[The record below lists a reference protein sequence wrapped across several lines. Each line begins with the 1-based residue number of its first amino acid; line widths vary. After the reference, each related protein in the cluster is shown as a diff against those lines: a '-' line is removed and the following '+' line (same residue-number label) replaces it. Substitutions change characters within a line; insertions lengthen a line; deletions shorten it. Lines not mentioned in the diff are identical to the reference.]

1 MLAYIV
7 LLLAV
12 LSRILPH
19 AFHATAW
26 NFTAVGGGLL
36 FFGSRMGAS
45 NSQPG
50 ASASFTRSAALKLA
64 SAVAVLIATD
74 YYLTVYAYQYA
85 FHASAYVVTWLW
97 YAAVC
102 LIGMGLLQKP
112 SVLRVAAG
120 TLASATSFFLLSNF
134 MVWAGSAVGNMY
146 PRTLA
151 GLAAC
156 YTAALP
162 FYRNDLAST
171 AITAGALFG
180 LPVLAAK
187 IAESFEAASNQP
199 LA

>member
-12 LSRILPH
+12 FSRFIPH
-19 AFHATAW
+19 VFHTPAW

-36 FFGSRMGAS
+36 FFGSRMNGAKR
-45 NSQPG
+45 P
-50 ASASFTRSAALKLA
+50 AVMLLAAL
-64 SAVAVLIATD
+64 AVLIATD
-74 YYLTVYAYQYA
+74 YYLTVYAYGYP
-85 FHASAYVVTWLW
+85 FRVSAYLVTWLW
-97 YAAVC
+97 YAAAC
-102 LIGMGLLQKP
+102 LIGMGLLQKI

-120 TLASATSFFLLSNF
+120 ALATSTSFFLLSNF
-134 MVWAGSAVGNMY
+134 MVWAGSAVGAMY

-156 YTAALP
+156 YTAGLP

-187 IAESFEAASNQP
+187 IAESLQTANNQP

>member
-12 LSRILPH
+12 LSRILPV
-19 AFHATAW
+19 AFHAAAW

-36 FFGSRMGAS
+36 FFGSRMGAGKFS
-45 NSQPG
+45 R
-50 ASASFTRSAALKLA
+50 ATALKLA
-64 SAVAVLIATD
+64 SALAVLIATD
-74 YYLTVYAYQYA
+74 YCLTVYGYHYP
-85 FHASAYVVTWLW
+85 FHLSAYTVTWVW

-102 LIGMGLLQKP
+102 LMGMGLLQKT
-112 SVLRVAAG
+112 SVLRVGVGALAA
-120 TLASATSFFLLSNF
+120 STSFFLASNF
-134 MVWAGSAVGNMY
+134 MVWAGRGVEVMY
-146 PRTLA
+146 PHTMA

-156 YTAALP
+156 YTAGLP

-187 IAESFEAASNQP
+187 IAETLHATGNNNLAA
-199 LA
+199 

>member
-19 AFHATAW
+19 AFHEVSW

-36 FFGSRMGAS
+36 FFGSRLGS
-45 NSQPG
+45 SEPG
-50 ASASFTRSAALKLA
+50 QGWRAGLKLA
-64 SAVAVLIATD
+64 SAVAVLMATD
-74 YYLTVYAYQYA
+74 YYLTVHAYQYP
-85 FHASAYVVTWLW
+85 FHVRGYVITWVW

-102 LIGMGLLQKP
+102 LLGMEILHKTT
-112 SVLRVAAG
+112 VLRVVAG
-120 TLASATSFFLLSNF
+120 VLASATSFFLISNF
-134 MVWAGSAVGNMY
+134 VVWAGGAMY

-151 GLAAC
+151 GLGVC

-162 FYRNDLAST
+162 FYRNDLVST

-187 IAESFEAASNQP
+187 IAETIQAAQNDNLP
-199 LA
+199 IA

>member
-1 MLAYIV
+1 MFAYIV
-7 LLLAV
+7 LALAV

-19 AFHATAW
+19 AFHAAAW

-36 FFGSRMGAS
+36 FFGSRMGAGGFS
-45 NSQPG
+45 RTS
-50 ASASFTRSAALKLA
+50 ALKLA
-64 SAVAVLIATD
+64 SALAVLVATD
-74 YYLTVYAYQYA
+74 YYLTAFVYQYP
-85 FHASAYVVTWLW
+85 FHASAYAVTWIW

-102 LIGMGLLQKP
+102 LLGMGILQKP
-112 SVLRVAAG
+112 SVLRVGLGA
-120 TLASATSFFLLSNF
+120 LATSTSFFLISNF
-134 MVWAGSAVGNMY
+134 MVWAGGAVGAMY

-156 YTAALP
+156 YTAGLP

-187 IAESFEAASNQP
+187 LAESLHAAHGND
-199 LA
+199 LAA

>member
-36 FFGSRMGAS
+36 FFGSRMGS
-45 NSQPG
+45 GSSTNV
-50 ASASFTRSAALKLA
+50 TRSAALKLA
-64 SAVAVLIATD
+64 SAVAALIATD
-74 YYLTVYAYQYA
+74 YYLTVYAYQYP

-102 LIGMGLLQKP
+102 LLGMGLLQKP
-112 SVLRVAAG
+112 SVLRVG
-120 TLASATSFFLLSNF
+120 VGVLASATSFFLLSNF
-134 MVWAGSAVGNMY
+134 MVWAGSTVGAMY

-171 AITAGALFG
+171 AFTAGALFG

-187 IAESFEAASNQP
+187 IVESLQAAQNNNLP